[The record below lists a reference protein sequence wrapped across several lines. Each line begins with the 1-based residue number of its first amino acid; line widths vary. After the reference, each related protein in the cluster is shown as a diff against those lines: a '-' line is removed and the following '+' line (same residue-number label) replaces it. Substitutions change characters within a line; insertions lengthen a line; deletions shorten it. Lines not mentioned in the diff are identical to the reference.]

1 MNNSFLNNLQLYRG
15 RRFSD
20 LVDENMIS
28 TAMLTKPHEVA
39 GLLSLVFG
47 TKDDG
52 VSTAIDMITGGL
64 GQTMTIENREYEW
77 KVMIDSDHAVNIR
90 WAKCNGT
97 EVSTANYTT
106 VTPGLNGTPIYI
118 ALEEKQ
124 FGPGAVLSFDNVNFQ
139 VRVDGVPTQD
149 GSSWVYTCYVAE
161 GFSGSYIPGE
171 YLLPG
176 RQVSRIGSAYEE
188 YSNEAD
194 IINYQTPFKM
204 RNNLTTLRLS
214 YDITGDAYSTVLAI
228 QLTDPETGKKSYLWS
243 DYQYWLALREWKR
256 REEKFLLFSHS
267 NRNEDGTYALKGTN
281 GRPVAI
287 SAGLFEQIAPANV
300 RYYTTLTAE
309 LLEDYLFDLCYNII
323 GTNERKFIALTGE
336 MGIREFDRVLKEKV
350 AGFNM
355 IDTHF
360 VTGSGQDLVLGGQF
374 TTYKM
379 TNGIELTVK
388 RCAMFDNMEMFR
400 QLHPLTGKPLM
411 SYTFMFVDL
420 GKRDGQANI
429 VKVCR
434 KGREFVQWCTGGS
447 VIPTGYSTSKD
458 TLRSNSRDGYQVH
471 FLGEEGIMLRNPLSC
486 GILYCDAE
494 DTEIS
499 NDGFAAV
506 GA

>member
-1 MNNSFLNNLQLYRG
+1 MNNNLLNNLQLYRG

-28 TAMLTKPHEVA
+28 NALLTKPHEVS

-64 GQTMTIENREYEW
+64 GKTMIIENREYEW
-77 KVMIDSDHAVNIR
+77 SVQIDSDHAVNIR
-90 WAKCNGT
+90 WAKTGNV
-97 EVSTANYTT
+97 EINASNYTT
-106 VTPGLNGTPIYI
+106 ATAGLNGTPIYI
-118 ALEEKQ
+118 ALEERW
-124 FGPGAVLSFDNVNFQ
+124 FGPGAILSFDDYHYQ
-139 VRVDGVPTQD
+139 VRVSGAPYQD
-149 GSSWVYTCYVAE
+149 GSAWVYECYVAD
-161 GFSGSYIPGE
+161 GFAGAYIPGE
-171 YLLPG
+171 FILPG

-188 YSNEAD
+188 YSDEAD

-204 RNNLTTLRLS
+204 RNNLMTMRLS

-228 QLTDPETGKKSYLWS
+228 ALKDPETGKQSYLWS
-243 DYQYWLALREWKR
+243 DYQYWKALREWKK
-256 REEKFLLFSHS
+256 REEYQLLFAKS
-267 NRNEDGTYALKGTN
+267 NRNADGTYANKGTN

-287 SAGLFEQIAPANV
+287 SAGLFEQISPANV

-309 LLEDYLFDLCYNII
+309 LLEDYLFDLCYNML
-323 GTNERKFIALTGE
+323 GTNERKFMALAGE
-336 MGIREFDRVLKEKV
+336 MGIRDFDRILKEKV
-350 AGFNM
+350 AGFNL
-355 IDTHF
+355 IDTKF
-360 VTGSGQDLVLGGQF
+360 ITGSGQELTLGGQF

-379 TNGIELTVK
+379 TNGIELTLK
-388 RCAMFDNMEMFR
+388 RCPLFDNMEMFR

-411 SYTFMFVDL
+411 SYTFMFLDL
-420 GKRDGQANI
+420 GTRDGQANI

-447 VIPTGYSTSKD
+447 VIPSGYGNSVN

-471 FLGEEGIMLRNPLSC
+471 FLGEEGIMVRNPLAC

-494 DTEIS
+494 DNELK
-499 NDGFAAV
+499 NEGAAAV

>member
-1 MNNSFLNNLQLYRG
+1 MNNSLLNNLQLYRG

-28 TAMLTKPHEVA
+28 NALLTKPHEVS

-52 VSTAIDMITGGL
+52 VSTAIDLITGGL
-64 GQTMTIENREYEW
+64 GKTMIIDNREFEW
-77 KVMIDSDHAVNIR
+77 SVMIDSDHAVNIR
-90 WAKCNGT
+90 WTKWNGNEIT
-97 EVSTANYTT
+97 TSNYSTTT
-106 VTPGLNGTPIYI
+106 AGINGTPIYI
-118 ALEEKQ
+118 ALEERW
-124 FGPGAVLSFDNVNFQ
+124 FGPGAILSFDDYKFQ
-139 VRVDGVPTQD
+139 VRVSGTPYQD
-149 GSSWVYTCYVAE
+149 GSAWVYECYVVDSSNAA
-161 GFSGSYIPGE
+161 YIPGE
-171 YLLPG
+171 FLLPG
-176 RQVSRIGSAYEE
+176 RQVSRMGSAYEE
-188 YSNEAD
+188 YSDEAD

-204 RNNLTTLRLS
+204 RNQLQTLRLS

-228 QLTDPETGKKSYLWS
+228 ALKDPESGKTSYLWS
-243 DYQYWLALREWKR
+243 DYQYWIALREWKK
-256 REEKFLLFSHS
+256 REEKELLFAKS
-267 NRNEDGTYALKGTN
+267 NRLADGTYNIKGSN
-281 GRPVAI
+281 GRPVAKM
-287 SAGLFEQIAPANV
+287 SGLFEQISPANV

-309 LLEDYLFDLCYNII
+309 LLEDYLFDLCYNIL

-336 MGIREFDRVLKEKV
+336 MGIREFDRILKEKV
-350 AGFNM
+350 AGFNL
-355 IDTHF
+355 IDTVF
-360 VTGSGQDLVLGGQF
+360 VTGTGQNLTLGGQF

-379 TNGIELTVK
+379 TNGIELTLK
-388 RCAMFDNMEMFR
+388 RCALFDNMELFR

-411 SYTFMFVDL
+411 SYTFLFVDM
-420 GKRDGQANI
+420 GSRDGQANI

-434 KGREFVQWCTGGS
+434 KGREFVQWTTGGS
-447 VIPTGYSTSKD
+447 VIPSGYGNSIN

-499 NDGFAAV
+499 NDGATMI